1 MDRLQ
6 GSAAA
11 RWLTRE
17 AVVDVGLA
25 GVAGVAGPA
34 GAHEASGFVGA
45 GAAVLAGTRQALV
58 HVHVAQLT

>member
-1 MDRLQ
+1 MR
-6 GSAAA
+6 S
-11 RWLTRE
+11 LTRK

-34 GAHEASGFVGA
+34 GAHEATGFVGA
-45 GAAVLAGTRQALV
+45 RAAVLAGARQALV